1 MKNQVVEAVSNRI
14 QSINNNKKHSLT
26 LIIKNPKW
34 NGLNHLCSTI
44 QMTHYTHAPW
54 GTNTLIIM
62 KYCANGKT
70 MCGDA
75 DSRFRLYGL

>member
-1 MKNQVVEAVSNRI
+1 MERI
-14 QSINNNKKHSLT
+14 EPPLLHHIN
-26 LIIKNPKW
+26 
-34 NGLNHLCSTI
+34 
-44 QMTHYTHAPW
+44 THYTHAPW
-54 GTNTLIIM
+54 GTNTLIMM